1 MPTRNYTAEYNN
13 YHSTEKQKKRRAMR
27 NLARRRFMKSGRIK
41 KGDGKDVH
49 HKDGNPMNNL
59 LSNLRITTKSANRSR
74 KI

>member
-1 MPTRNYTAEYNN
+1 MSRDYSAEYRD
-13 YHSTEKQKKRRAMR
+13 YHSKDKQMKRRAMR
-27 NLARRRFMKSGRIK
+27 NAARQLLIKKRRAR

-59 LSNLRITTKSANRSR
+59 LTNLRITTKSANRSR